1 MEATRGA
8 ILMLNPNNES
18 CTLYPEEIDVLLS
31 TGTLQ
36 IVETEKLLADLSV
49 TMRVPKSLPK
59 GLVEALN
66 SAYEKL
72 SFVEA
77 AYVVDLRPADAQD
90 DIKILIIILTPDMH
104 AEHAARATI
113 TVVQGLDI
121 DYPYPID
128 ITVYC
133 PSSDKTRSLSAFEP
147 VYIKRLELRGR
158 LNRIYAVNCAQK

>member
-18 CTLYPEEIDVLLS
+18 CTLYPEEINLLLS
-31 TGTLQ
+31 AGTLP
-36 IVETEKLLADLSV
+36 IVETEKLLADMPV

-66 SAYEKL
+66 GAYEKL

-77 AYVVDLRPADAQD
+77 AYVVDLRPVDAPD
-90 DIKILIIILTPDMH
+90 DIKILIIILTPEMH

-113 TVVQGLDI
+113 TVVQGLDV
-121 DYPYPID
+121 DFPYPLD
-128 ITVYC
+128 ITVYD
-133 PSSDKTRSLSAFEP
+133 PGSDKTKSLLVFEP
-147 VYIKRLELRGR
+147 VYMKRYE
-158 LNRIYAVNCAQK
+158 